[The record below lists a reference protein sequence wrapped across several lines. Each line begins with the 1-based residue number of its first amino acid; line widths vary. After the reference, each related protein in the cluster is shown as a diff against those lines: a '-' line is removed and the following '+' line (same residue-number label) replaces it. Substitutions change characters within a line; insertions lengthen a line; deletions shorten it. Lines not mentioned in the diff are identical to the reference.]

1 MPAKVKQKSFE
12 LRRNSLNKFLSVA
25 CAPHVYVR
33 ASTLCYFQPYWYPHP
48 HADSIGGQ
56 MRRDK
61 ECPFSVVTNYG
72 RDWKTGAGKRGCWSV
87 CALGSYLSPVFFSS
101 TAKGTCVALG
111 VFFFFFFVCVWVCVL
126 FCRGSS

>member
-1 MPAKVKQKSFE
+1 
-12 LRRNSLNKFLSVA
+12 
-25 CAPHVYVR
+25 
-33 ASTLCYFQPYWYPHP
+33 
-48 HADSIGGQ
+48 

-87 CALGSYLSPVFFSS
+87 CAFGSYLSPLFFSS

-111 VFFFFFFVCVWVCVL
+111 VSFSFSFFSFLFVCVCGGGVCV
-126 FCRGSS
+126 FCFVVVVFSSS